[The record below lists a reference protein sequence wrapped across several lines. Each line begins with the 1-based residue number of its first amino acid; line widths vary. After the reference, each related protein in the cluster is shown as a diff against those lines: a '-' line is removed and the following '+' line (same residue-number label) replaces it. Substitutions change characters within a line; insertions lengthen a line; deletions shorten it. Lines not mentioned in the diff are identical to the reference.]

1 MVTSPAAELT
11 EQAAVTDWPQ
21 RILLVLLTV
30 AVICLAIGAL
40 RWGWRNR
47 VRRQGLALPPAPED
61 VLRRA
66 AALPSAP
73 GSYIGTVLRGRL
85 IERVAAGGTRAAADV
100 VVGDFG
106 VLVERQGEPP
116 LLIDA
121 SAIGGLHVVPGVLQR
136 HFGSHGVL
144 LVDWVWSGTEVSSA
158 LWFPDPTDQ
167 ATTRHSIERT
177 HLEGVA

>member
-1 MVTSPAAELT
+1 MSGPAAELT

-30 AVICLAIGAL
+30 AVICLAIAAL

-47 VRRQGLALPPAPED
+47 ERRQGLVLPAVPAD
-61 VLRRA
+61 VLRGA
-66 AALPSAP
+66 AALPTAP
-73 GSYIGTVLRGRL
+73 GSYIGTVLRGQL
-85 IERVAAGGTRAAADV
+85 LERVVAGGTRAAADV
-100 VVGDFG
+100 AVGDFG
-106 VLVERQGEPP
+106 VLVQRQGETP

-121 SAIGGLHVVPGVLQR
+121 TSISGLHVVPGMLQR
-136 HFGSHGVL
+136 HFGAHGLL
-144 LVDWVWSGTEVSSA
+144 LVDWVWSGTEVSSG

-167 ATTRHSIERT
+167 AATRDRIERT